1 MRTTRIYVVDRI
13 EGPVAVLVT
22 DDGQTSNLTL
32 DQLPVRIREGTVLSV
47 RVDADGRPSWHDTLI
62 DDAERVK
69 REREAEQ
76 VLKGL
81 RKRDPGG
88 DVAL

>member
-13 EGPVAVLVT
+13 EGSVAVLVT
-22 DDGQTSNLTL
+22 DDGQTSNVTL
-32 DQLPVRIREGTVLSV
+32 GQLPVRIREGTVLSV
-47 RVDADGRPSWHDTLI
+47 RVEDDGRPSWHDTVI
-62 DDAERVK
+62 DDRERVK
-69 REREAEQ
+69 REREAEG
-76 VLKGL
+76 VLERL